1 MMKKYHF
8 YVTPAF
14 TDGWLI
20 LERGKGNHFCLR
32 LPTKYR
38 AQLVA
43 NWLWKLWKHKHPNLE
58 NLKRVVCHPHYSN
71 DWKRLKNLMLAYNV

>member
-1 MMKKYHF
+1 MKKYHF

-20 LERGKGNHFCLR
+20 YERGKGNHFCLC
-32 LPTKYR
+32 LSTKYR

-43 NWLWKLWKHKHPNLE
+43 KWLRKLWKNKHHELE
-58 NLKRVVCHPHYSN
+58 NLKRLVCSPHYRN